1 MKKIFTLA
9 SLFALVAFT
18 QNVRA
23 QSEDE
28 MKKWNDY
35 MKPGKMHEL
44 MASWEGQW
52 TANISLWRKVQ
63 SKLTRK
69 IVLKL

>member
-35 MKPGKMHEL
+35 MKPGKM
-44 MASWEGQW
+44 Q
-52 TANISLWRKVQ
+52 
-63 SKLTRK
+63 
-69 IVLKL
+69 